1 VFLRIAEN
9 GDIMVSKADRQ
20 PDELTRNWP
29 SLFMALEAHFD
40 DVVALVEAGW
50 TVKAGFPKDTA
61 A

>member
-1 VFLRIAEN
+1 
-9 GDIMVSKADRQ
+9 MVSKADRQ